1 MILRKEKKNKN
12 FTTSLE
18 GASAACR
25 RIYGLRR
32 KWRNE
37 RRHSSGTI
45 RRGLNDAVDESA
57 SRRRLCVS
65 HRLGAISCL
74 RHNGNLSPCSR
85 GAVLTTSV
93 SFSSLLAIFFQF
105 NSWQTSVTSG
115 SNGQRGARRDAFSA
129 NSYNVATHHSP
140 AAWRHIRRQ
149 LFVENKIKKTKKEE
163 ISSTTDDNM
172 QLQCPNDAL
181 WAHYSP
187 CSHLITLLYTA
198 VPLN

>member
-1 MILRKEKKNKN
+1 MILRKEKKNKTL
-12 FTTSLE
+12 TTSLE

-32 KWRNE
+32 KWRSE

-57 SRRRLCVS
+57 DRAPSRRRLCVS
-65 HRLGAISCL
+65 RRLGAISCL

-85 GAVLTTSV
+85 GAILTTSV

-115 SNGQRGARRDAFSA
+115 SNGQSGGARRDAFSA

-149 LFVENKIKKTKKEE
+149 LFVENKIKKTKKKK
-163 ISSTTDDNM
+163 SARLQMTT
-172 QLQCPNDAL
+172 
-181 WAHYSP
+181 
-187 CSHLITLLYTA
+187 CSYNVPMTLSGPITPRA
-198 VPLN
+198 AI